1 MASQNPLI
9 DMYYALAK
17 AKRVLV
23 IGDGKPDGDSMG
35 SSTALYG
42 WLKREGKDVKLFMS
56 VPSPKAFLFLDYV
69 HDFSM
74 DERVFDETWDVVVSL
89 DASAPGA
96 GGFEKLQPHLKPG
109 HLFINVDHHVTNTK
123 FGHLNVV
130 MTDAC
135 STCEIVY
142 RFFEDNHIALDD
154 KMATSLLTGLCTDTS
169 HFTNAGTNVK
179 GIEAAGV
186 CTASGARHADILKH
200 LVSNKTVDGLKLWG
214 LALSRLHENPTYD
227 MTCTFFTLKDIEGVP
242 GGDEAVEGVSNF
254 LNAVCGE
261 ADTILVLREK
271 PDATVKGSMR
281 SHTRDVSEV
290 AKKFGGGG
298 HKKAA
303 GFTLPGHIELKNGV
317 AVIVK

>member
-9 DMYYALAK
+9 DMYNALSK

-56 VPSPKAFLFLDYV
+56 VPSPKVFLFLDHV
-69 HDFSM
+69 HDFTQ
-74 DERVFDETWDVVVSL
+74 DESVFDENWDVVVSL

-96 GGFEKLQPHLKPG
+96 GGFEKLQPRLKPG
-109 HLFINVDHHVTNTK
+109 HMFFNVDHHVTNTK
-123 FGHLNVV
+123 FGQVNIV
-130 MTDAC
+130 MVEAC

-142 RFFEDNHIALDD
+142 RFFEDNCIALDD
-154 KMATSLLTGLCTDTS
+154 KMATSIMTGLCTDTS
-169 HFTNAGTNVK
+169 HFSNAGTNVK

-186 CTASGARHADILKH
+186 CTAAGARHNDILKH
-200 LVSNKTVDGLKLWG
+200 LVLNKTVDGLKLWG
-214 LALSRLHENPTYD
+214 AALSRLHHNPEFD
-227 MTCTFFTLKDIEGVP
+227 MTATYFTLKDIEGVP

-254 LNAVCGE
+254 LNLVCGE
-261 ADTILVLREK
+261 ADTVLVLREK
-271 PDATVKGSMR
+271 ADKTVKGSMR
-281 SHTRDVSEV
+281 SHSRDVSEV
-290 AKKFGGGG
+290 AKKLGGGG

-303 GFTLPGHIELKNGV
+303 GFTLPGHITLKNGV
-317 AVIVK
+317 AVIEA